1 MMTQNQHWLK
11 SREISERIIIEG
23 ELELVTPAHFGTGDA
38 DSLTDM
44 ALLRDESEGRALL
57 PGASIAGALRSYWR
71 ERTKGYE
78 REKQHSVLFG
88 ARRAETNEDQA
99 YQSAL
104 IVEDALGEL
113 PQIEVREGVAIDAT
127 TRTAEDKKLFD
138 MEVLRAGTRFG
149 LRFEVLLPKNKD
161 TAKQLCRDLVL
172 ALEGLENGEINLGAR
187 KRRGLGKCQVREW
200 RVQRYD
206 LVTREGLLA
215 WLAEGR
221 AWNDRTVVAPK
232 AGKQI
237 ATLLDVTTSHE
248 VDRRDRFEIAVT
260 LRLTGSLLIRSGSGE
275 AAKGPDVVHLR
286 GTAIRADRPPAP
298 DEPIVSG
305 TSLAGVL
312 RARAQR
318 IAQTLAPGTRQAET
332 LIHVMFGVGPA
343 DHATGK
349 SQASRVS
356 AQETVVEGARTL
368 VQNRIR
374 VDRFTGGA
382 MDSYLFNEAPVFGG
396 DNSQVTFQLSL
407 RNPQDHEIGLLLLL
421 LKDLWTGDLP
431 VGGESGIG
439 RGRLAGK
446 SATLS
451 RLKTVED
458 GKRSQTRSWKLEQLA
473 AGLNITDPDRTG
485 STPEDLEGFVAALN
499 AYLAGGQ
506 A

>member
-1 MMTQNQHWLK
+1 MTTQNQHWLK

-23 ELELVTPAHFGTGDA
+23 DLELVTPAHFGTGDA

-78 REKQHSVLFG
+78 RETQHSALFG

-104 IVEDALGEL
+104 IVEDALGEP

-138 MEVLRAGTRFG
+138 MEALRAGTRFG
-149 LRFEVLLPKNKD
+149 LRFEVLLPRNKD
-161 TAKQLCRDLVL
+161 TAQQLCRDLVL
-172 ALEGLENGEINLGAR
+172 ALEGLESGEINLGAR

-206 LVTREGLLA
+206 LATREGLLA

-221 AWNDRTVVAPK
+221 AWTDRPVVAQKTGTAIGP
-232 AGKQI
+232 
-237 ATLLDVTTSHE
+237 LLGVSTSDE
-248 VDRRDRFEIAVT
+248 VDRRDRFEIEAT
-260 LRLTGSLLIRSGSGE
+260 FALTSSLLIRSGSSE
-275 AAKGPDVVHLR
+275 ADQGPDAIHLR
-286 GTAIRADRPPAP
+286 GTAIRAGKPPLK
-298 DEPIVSG
+298 DVPIVSG

-312 RARAQR
+312 RARARR
-318 IAQTLAPGTRQAET
+318 IAQTLAPESPQAET
-332 LIHVMFGVGPA
+332 LVHDLFGVGPA
-343 DHATGK
+343 DNGPGK
-349 SQASRVS
+349 SQASRVIV
-356 AQETVVEGARTL
+356 QEAVIDGARTL

-382 MDSYLFNEAPVFGG
+382 MDSFLFNEAPVFG
-396 DNSQVTFQLSL
+396 DNKSLVTFQLSL
-407 RNPQDHEIGLLLLL
+407 RNPTDYEIGLLLLL

-446 SATLS
+446 SATLNHV
-451 RLKTVED
+451 KTDDD
-458 GKRSQTRSWKLEQLA
+458 GKKSLAHTWKLEQQA
-473 AGLNITDPDRTG
+473 AGLSVADPDRPG
-485 STPEDLEGFVAALN
+485 STSQELEDFVGALN